1 MEKQLVTNG
10 MRPDLIMDVGLHI
23 GRDTQFYLQKG
34 FNVVAIE
41 ANPLLAQK
49 VEQELHEYVQSGQL
63 KIYNVAI
70 NDYKGTVDFFVNRE
84 KHDWGTISKD
94 FATRNEKLGTNNDV
108 NKVPCVPFEEILA
121 ECGVPYYAKI

>member
-1 MEKQLVTNG
+1 MSEQLVSKG
-10 MRPDLIMDVGLHI
+10 MRPDLIIDVGLHI

-49 VEQELHEYVQSGQL
+49 VEQELQEYIESGQL

-70 NDYKGTVDFFVNRE
+70 NDYSGSVDFYVNRE

-94 FATRNEKLGTNNDV
+94 FATRNEKLGTNN
-108 NKVPCVPFEEILA
+108 EII
-121 ECGVPYYAKI
+121 K